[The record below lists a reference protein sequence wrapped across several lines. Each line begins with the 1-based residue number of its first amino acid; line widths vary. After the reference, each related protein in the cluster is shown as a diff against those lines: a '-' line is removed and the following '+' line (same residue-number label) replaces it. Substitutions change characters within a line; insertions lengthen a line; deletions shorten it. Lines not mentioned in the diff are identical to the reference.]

1 MTQCPDPSISLR
13 VVVTCGPSCE
23 PIDQVR
29 FLSNRST
36 GELGMLLAHALEKA
50 GYDVICLRSSLAT
63 YPLHPSIMKVLPFTT
78 NDDLAGLLEELSQ
91 GKPVA
96 AIFHVAALCDY
107 SVKKIT
113 TLDGQTL
120 SAQKIPTSSG
130 ALQMILEPTLKVISK
145 LRELFPSSIIV
156 GWKYEVEG
164 TRHEALS
171 KAEHQ
176 IFKYQLDACVANGAV
191 FLNKLE
197 FISSSQ
203 ERESCASKEALV
215 SFLLDWTHKIIAKT

>member
-1 MTQCPDPSISLR
+1 
-13 VVVTCGPSCE
+13 
-23 PIDQVR
+23 
-29 FLSNRST
+29 
-36 GELGMLLAHALEKA
+36 MLLAHALEKA

-63 YPLHPSIMKVLPFTT
+63 YPLYPSIMKVLPFTT

-130 ALQMILEPTLKVISK
+130 ALQMILEPTSKVISK
-145 LRELFPSSIIV
+145 LRALFPSSIIV

-164 TRHEALS
+164 TKYEALT
-171 KAEHQ
+171 KAKHQ
-176 IFKYQLDACVANGAV
+176 IIKYQLDACVANGAV

-197 FISSSQ
+197 FISSFHK
-203 ERESCASKEALV
+203 RESFDSKQSLV
-215 SFLLDWTHKIIAKT
+215 AFLVPWTHKIIAKK